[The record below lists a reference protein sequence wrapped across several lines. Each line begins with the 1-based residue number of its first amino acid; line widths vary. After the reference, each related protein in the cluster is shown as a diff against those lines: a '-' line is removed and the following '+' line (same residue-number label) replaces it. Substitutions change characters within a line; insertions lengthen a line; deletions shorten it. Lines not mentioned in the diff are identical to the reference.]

1 MTINK
6 NQRTSLRVGIKK
18 LTSIIKK
25 GHGHGHELVKGENK
39 MEVATIRIVDL
50 STGGLCIESKKT
62 LKSGMNF
69 ELKIPTIMHLE
80 SNLLACEVTRSIFR
94 EDPRYYINMGTAQD
108 KSYYEIGLKFKNP
121 NTNYLQ
127 QLLDLALDKKI

>member
-6 NQRTSLRVGIKK
+6 NQRTSLRVGIKQ

-25 GHGHGHELVKGENK
+25 GHGHELVKGDNK

-62 LKSGMNF
+62 LKLGMNF

-121 NTNYLQ
+121 NTNYLK

>member
-1 MTINK
+1 MTISK
-6 NQRTSLRVGIKK
+6 DQRTSLRVHIKQ

-25 GHGHGHELVKGENK
+25 GHGHELVKGDNK
-39 MEVATIRIVDL
+39 MEVATIRIIDL
-50 STGGLCIESKKT
+50 SEGGLCIESKKT
-62 LKSGMNF
+62 LKLGMNF

-121 NTNYLQ
+121 NTNYLK
-127 QLLDLALDKKI
+127 QLLDFALDKKI

>member
-6 NQRTSLRVGIKK
+6 NQRTSLRVGIKQ
-18 LTSIIKK
+18 LTSILKK
-25 GHGHGHELVKGENK
+25 GHGHELVKGDNK

-62 LKSGMNF
+62 LKLGLNF
-69 ELKIPTIMHLE
+69 ELKIPIIMHLE

-108 KSYYEIGLKFKNP
+108 KSYYEIGLKFINP
-121 NTNYLQ
+121 NTNYLK